1 MPSLAAQLPSQP
13 PRTFWQRRVV
23 EPVVRQM
30 TQGISPEK
38 IALTLAVGSACGVF
52 PVPGTTTLLCL
63 FVGIGLRLNQAIIQV
78 VNGVLTPIH
87 VALFFLFVNAGDLLT
102 GTPHVKVG
110 FHALE
115 TMIWDDPR
123 HFLRLF
129 DGVIFH
135 ALLGWAVLAPIWIVL
150 TYNIALPT
158 LREIKRQRAVA
169 ASGQMRAELPE
180 PPDHPV
186 P

>member
-1 MPSLAAQLPSQP
+1 MAETQLQAPTP
-13 PRTFWQRRVV
+13 APRTFWQRRVV
-23 EPVVRQM
+23 DPVVKQM
-30 TQGISPEK
+30 TQGITPEK

-63 FVGIGLRLNQAIIQV
+63 LAGVVLRLNQPIIQV

-87 VALFFLFVNAGDLLT
+87 VALFFIFIRVGDFLT

-115 TMIWDDPR
+115 TMLWEDPW
-123 HFLRLF
+123 HFVRLF
-129 DGVIFH
+129 NGVLLH
-135 ALLGWAVLAPIWIVL
+135 ALLGWVVLAPIWILLAYSVG
-150 TYNIALPT
+150 LPT
-158 LREIKRQRAVA
+158 LREIMRQRAQ
-169 ASGQMRAELPE
+169 SGTDRPGEE
-180 PPDHPV
+180 HPV

>member
-1 MPSLAAQLPSQP
+1 MPTPAADP
-13 PRTFWQRRVV
+13 PPQTPHTFWQRRVV

-63 FVGIGLRLNQAIIQV
+63 FVGIALRLNQPIIQV
-78 VNGVLTPIH
+78 VNGLLTPIH
-87 VALFFLFVNAGDLLT
+87 VALFFIFIRVGDLLT

-115 TMIWDDPR
+115 TMIWEEPR

-129 DGVIFH
+129 DGVLLH
-135 ALLGWAVLAPIWIVL
+135 ALLGWVVLAPIWMLLAYSIG
-150 TYNIALPT
+150 LPT
-158 LREIKRQRAVA
+158 LREIMRQRA
-169 ASGQMRAELPE
+169 QAEREGAE

>member
-1 MPSLAAQLPSQP
+1 MPSLPDNSLPGT

-63 FVGIGLRLNQAIIQV
+63 FVGIFLKLNQPIIQV
-78 VNGVLTPIH
+78 VNGLLTPLH
-87 VALFFLFVNAGDLLT
+87 VALFFLFIRAGDLLT

-115 TMIWDDPR
+115 TMIWEDPR
-123 HFLRLF
+123 HFLHLF
-129 DGVIFH
+129 NGVLVH
-135 ALLGWAVLAPIWIVL
+135 AMLGWVVLAPFWIIL
-150 TYNIALPT
+150 TYSIGLPT
-158 LREIKRQRAVA
+158 LREIMRQRAQA
-169 ASGQMRAELPE
+169 AAEKESLE
-180 PPDHPV
+180 PPEHPV